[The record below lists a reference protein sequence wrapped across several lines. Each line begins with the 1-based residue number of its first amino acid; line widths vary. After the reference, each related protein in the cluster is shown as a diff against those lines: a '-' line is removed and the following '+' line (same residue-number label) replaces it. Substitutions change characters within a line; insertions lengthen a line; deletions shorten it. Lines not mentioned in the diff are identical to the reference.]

1 MWKTS
6 HQCQGYSG
14 KASQKVN
21 GCSPKTLPVI
31 CYQVLWD
38 DTPDTFRMKRFLLP
52 FPRWQNPLL
61 EEFNS
66 TFKLL
71 RHIESMNMSLVT
83 VSKTLPTFWVTQY
96 TIEIKL
102 EAKALLNNAFFLWNP
117 CWSHVKWNKSEMN
130 DFKTRLDIFG
140 RVFTS
145 LKLLKRHKE
154 QTSWFRILSKF
165 NGTCCFVAP
174 VVAVIFQTPWKFAE
188 VERRLK

>member
-1 MWKTS
+1 MGVLPRHSLWFVTKSCETIPQTHLEWKGFSFLSPDDKTHCWKS
-6 HQCQGYSG
+6 SILPSNFCVILKVWICHS
-14 KASQKVN
+14 SQSVRRY
-21 GCSPKTLPVI
+21 PP
-31 CYQVLWD
+31 
-38 DTPDTFRMKRFLLP
+38 
-52 FPRWQNPLL
+52 
-61 EEFNS
+61 
-66 TFKLL
+66 
-71 RHIESMNMSLVT
+71 
-83 VSKTLPTFWVTQY
+83 VTQY